1 MFDILLNRDVEKDG
15 ARTCNAY
22 RKPWYVDGIHMTSL
36 YSGSWLQIYVHF
48 WETVVLQFVAAAAA
62 EEEEERFEKLR
73 RYMGGKFPHKFIN

>member
-1 MFDILLNRDVEKDG
+1 MLKRMGQEAVTLIESPDMLMV
-15 ARTCNAY
+15 
-22 RKPWYVDGIHMTSL
+22 HMTTL
-36 YSGSWLQIYVHF
+36 YSGSWLQISVHF

>member
-1 MFDILLNRDVEKDG
+1 MFDILLNRDVETLIESPDMLM
-15 ARTCNAY
+15 
-22 RKPWYVDGIHMTSL
+22 VQMTSL

>member
-1 MFDILLNRDVEKDG
+1 MLKRMGQEAVKLIESPDMLMV
-15 ARTCNAY
+15 
-22 RKPWYVDGIHMTSL
+22 HMTSL